1 MKKRMIIPL
10 LVPFLWLSLPV
21 NASAMEIP
29 IVTQAEIAEEDYQAE
44 LQLLACVVY
53 AEAGN
58 QDMTGKRLVAGTILN
73 RVDSAA
79 YPNSITEVVY
89 QPGQFSCVKDGN
101 LDKAFWNV
109 TDDCFRA
116 VTAELVQRT
125 DKSILYFTAGGYG
138 QYGTPAFQHGGHWF
152 SK

>member
-10 LVPFLWLSLPV
+10 LVPFLVFSLPV

-29 IVTQAEIAEEDYQAE
+29 IVTQEEIAEEDYQAE

-79 YPNSITEVVY
+79 YPNTISEVVY

-101 LDKAFWNV
+101 LDRAFWNV

-116 VTAELVQRT
+116 VTAELAQRT
-125 DKSILYFTAGGYG
+125 DNSILYFTAGGFG
-138 QYGTPAFQHGGHWF
+138 QYGTPAYQYGGHWF
-152 SK
+152 SR

>member
-1 MKKRMIIPL
+1 MKRRIAAVTMAAVLALAPYKA
-10 LVPFLWLSLPV
+10 V
-21 NASAMEIP
+21 SAAD
-29 IVTQAEIAEEDYQAE
+29 TQAQIDEEIYQGE

-73 RVDSAA
+73 RVDSAS
-79 YPNSITEVVY
+79 YPNTISEVVY

-116 VTAELVQRT
+116 VTAELAQRT
-125 DKSILYFTAGGYG
+125 DNSILYFTAGGFG
-138 QYGTPAFQHGGHWF
+138 QYGTPAYQYGGHWF

>member
-1 MKKRMIIPL
+1 MKKRMAAITMAAVL
-10 LVPFLWLSLPV
+10 ALVPCKGV
-21 NASAMEIP
+21 VAAD
-29 IVTQAEIAEEDYQAE
+29 TQAQIDEEIYQGE

-79 YPNSITEVVY
+79 YPDTITEVVY
-89 QPGQFSCVKDGN
+89 QQGQFSCVNDGN

-109 TDDCFRA
+109 TADCFKA
-116 VTAELVQRT
+116 VTAELAQRT
-125 DKSILYFTAGGYG
+125 DDSILYFTAGGFG
-138 QYGTPAFQHGGHWF
+138 QYGTPAYQYGGHWF
-152 SK
+152 SR

>member
-1 MKKRMIIPL
+1 MKRRIAAVTMAAVLALAPYKA
-10 LVPFLWLSLPV
+10 V
-21 NASAMEIP
+21 SAAD
-29 IVTQAEIAEEDYQAE
+29 TQAQIDEEIYQGE

-79 YPNSITEVVY
+79 YPNTISEVVY

-116 VTAELVQRT
+116 VTAELAQRT
-125 DKSILYFTAGGYG
+125 DNSILYFTAGGFG
-138 QYGTPAFQHGGHWF
+138 QYGTPAYQYGGHWF
-152 SK
+152 SR

>member
-1 MKKRMIIPL
+1 MKRKIAAVTMAAVLALAPCKA
-10 LVPFLWLSLPV
+10 V
-21 NASAMEIP
+21 SAAD
-29 IVTQAEIAEEDYQAE
+29 TQAQIDEEIYQGE

-101 LDKAFWNV
+101 LDRAFWNV
-109 TDDCFRA
+109 TDDCFKA
-116 VTAELVQRT
+116 VTAELAQRT